1 MEYSIVKQS
10 LATCPDL
17 QPLDD
22 TSAADLLWRAEVLHC
37 AEGEVI
43 YAENTDLDHTFC
55 LLLSGDLVVERA
67 GAITGGIAEQ
77 QVFGEMA
84 YFTNHRMRTATVRV
98 GSSQAVVLK
107 FHMTPAELDSP
118 RLAALRRCLFL
129 RTWDRFV
136 STSQNG
142 LSPEELALAN

>member
-1 MEYSIVKQS
+1 MEYSNVKQS

-17 QPLDD
+17 QPLDEA
-22 TSAADLLWRAEVLHC
+22 SAAELLWRAEVLHC

-55 LLLSGDLVVERA
+55 LLLSGDLVVEH
-67 GAITGGIAEQ
+67 GGVITGGIAEQ

-98 GSSQAVVLK
+98 GSSQAVILK

-142 LSPEELALAN
+142 LALEELALAN